1 MTELEPLAAHLPN
14 PVRAAVSGRR
24 PEPDRE
30 KRCHCTGGQ
39 VYRRHLFESL
49 SVEKVADAVSL
60 SPSHFSRLFR
70 STTGFSPHE
79 YIMLHRIDEAKAL
92 LQSTS
97 LSVKEIAFRVGYRS
111 EVNFITAFTEK
122 TGATPT
128 QFRRSTL

>member
-1 MTELEPLAAHLPN
+1 
-14 PVRAAVSGRR
+14 
-24 PEPDRE
+24 
-30 KRCHCTGGQ
+30 
-39 VYRRHLFESL
+39 
-49 SVEKVADAVSL
+49 
-60 SPSHFSRLFR
+60 
-70 STTGFSPHE
+70 
-79 YIMLHRIDEAKAL
+79 MLHRIDEAKAL